1 MKNCYIYLLLK
12 INNVI
17 YSKNRIELY
26 TLNGQ
31 VVWDMNHISLKL
43 FFFFFLSKSTVTALG
58 LGHLTV
64 GPWEES
70 QTPTR
75 RWLFLPPLTM

>member
-43 FFFFFLSKSTVTALG
+43 FFFFFFK
-58 LGHLTV
+58 
-64 GPWEES
+64 
-70 QTPTR
+70 
-75 RWLFLPPLTM
+75 